1 MKKEKSKKVKTKN
14 QAINLDNE
22 VIIGLNTKPIEKKAS
37 KKKPTK
43 KKKKNVKINKKKDFK
58 KALRRYILLLILLLI
73 AVMLVLLSSI
83 FNCKTIVVVG
93 NNKISSDTIIALSNI
108 KTEEN
113 MFKIS
118 SKKVRESIKQGSA
131 YINKVKL
138 KRKIDGTVEIHV
150 EERNAT
156 YMITYGEG
164 CAYINNQGYI
174 LEFSEFAINE
184 PMIIGFKTDL
194 STKKAGDR
202 LENDDLVVLEK
213 IIKITDIA
221 KLKNL
226 KDKIT
231 YINVSNVKNIQ
242 IYMDTEKKMINL
254 GNENDINKKID
265 RLTVILEQEQG
276 NEGEI
281 FIQDINNIYF
291 RKKV

>member
-1 MKKEKSKKVKTKN
+1 
-14 QAINLDNE
+14 
-22 VIIGLNTKPIEKKAS
+22 
-37 KKKPTK
+37 
-43 KKKKNVKINKKKDFK
+43 
-58 KALRRYILLLILLLI
+58 
-73 AVMLVLLSSI
+73 
-83 FNCKTIVVVG
+83 
-93 NNKISSDTIIALSNI
+93 
-108 KTEEN
+108 
-113 MFKIS
+113 
-118 SKKVRESIKQGSA
+118 
-131 YINKVKL
+131 
-138 KRKIDGTVEIHV
+138 
-150 EERNAT
+150 
-156 YMITYGEG
+156 MITYGDG

-242 IYMDTEKKMINL
+242 IYIDTEKKMINL
-254 GNENDINKKID
+254 ANYNYINKKID